1 MTTRPQLQ
9 GRPIDAPDPK
19 VRRLLDLVAARGEVS
34 MASAVRTLGLCQW
47 RAQFAVKVL
56 EGAGLVARQRTAHG
70 VVIRVVRPVADT
82 AVVSK

>member
-1 MTTRPQLQ
+1 MSAPRPQLQ

-34 MASAVRTLGLCQW
+34 MASAMRTLSLCQW

-56 EGAGLVARQRTAHG
+56 EGAGLVTRQRTTHG
-70 VVIRVVRPVADT
+70 VVIKAIREPAATPT
-82 AVVSK
+82 A